1 MDKNNMRELS
11 MEEMSQAIGGVYHTV
26 NTGMANVKA
35 GLFQEASKKSKQIG
49 SIPNGTVV
57 DTTSDTLIWDPDTK
71 RHYVEVNYNGKT
83 GYIVSS
89 ELGLPR

>member
-26 NTGMANVKA
+26 NTGNPNVKA

-49 SIPNGTVV
+49 SIPNGKVV
-57 DTTSDTLIWDPDTK
+57 DTTSDTLIWDPDTN
-71 RHYVEVNYNGKT
+71 RHYVEVTYNGKV
-83 GYIVSS
+83 GYVASS
-89 ELGLPR
+89 LLGMKR